1 MKAARA
7 SAGATTIGREKGLLV
22 SRRAKTPSSDAV
34 LAIHGAQATS
44 FLEAPATNPDQA
56 AGPIAASATS
66 AAPPAVAVMATTARR
81 LRNSR

>member
-22 SRRAKTPSSDAV
+22 SRRAKTPSSEAV
-34 LAIHGAQATS
+34 LASHGAQATS
-44 FLEAPATNPDQA
+44 FLEAPAANWDQA
-56 AGPIAASATS
+56 VGPITASATS
-66 AAPPAVAVMATTARR
+66 AAPPAIASMATAARR